1 MNWCNTNR
9 ETKLNRNDCCCC
21 HHRKNETIF
30 HVNKWIVWLLPKS
43 LTQPSHLSFF
53 FILTWR
59 EKRRNEV
66 GWPREKGKF
75 FLLFFKIIFGGRYW
89 NVRKL
94 SALPVVDEAVFWC
107 THTHPRLLPPSVQ
120 YVWTWNPFFSFFGRK
135 TNLLFLCW
143 LWENVLVFLTFVGKK
158 GKEKATALGHQFPL
172 SQSRKWS
179 LCCCFWFFHEFGVAH
194 KRGCHAPWWMSS
206 CFSRRLSYRFSL

>member
-1 MNWCNTNR
+1 M
-9 ETKLNRNDCCCC
+9 
-21 HHRKNETIF
+21 
-30 HVNKWIVWLLPKS
+30 NKWIVWLLPKS

-66 GWPREKGKF
+66 GWPAKKFVISLYKGKKGKF
-75 FLLFFKIIFGGRYW
+75 FSLIFGDRYW

-107 THTHPRLLPPSVQ
+107 THTHPRLPPPPSVQ
-120 YVWTWNPFFSFFGRK
+120 YVWTWNPFYFFFGRK

-143 LWENVLVFLTFVGKK
+143 LWENVLVFLTLWEKGKK
-158 GKEKATALGHQFPL
+158 KATALGHQFPL

-179 LCCCFWFFHEFGVAH
+179 LCCCFWFFHELALH
-194 KRGCHAPWWMSS
+194 TN
-206 CFSRRLSYRFSL
+206 RLSRSLMNELLFLPSSLL